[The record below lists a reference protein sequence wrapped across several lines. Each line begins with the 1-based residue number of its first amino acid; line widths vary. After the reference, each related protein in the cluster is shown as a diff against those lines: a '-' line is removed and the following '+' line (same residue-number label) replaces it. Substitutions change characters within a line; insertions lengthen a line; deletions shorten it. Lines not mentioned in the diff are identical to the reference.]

1 MSEHTYTQAV
11 ADLFRSRPGEWL
23 DELEIAR
30 AGGAYAWRSR
40 VSDVRTQLGMVI
52 ENRQR
57 KVGKRTVSEYRF
69 LRQPRELDADVKAI
83 LYSRL
88 SDLYL

>member
-11 ADLFRSRPGEWL
+11 ADLFRARPGEWL
-23 DELEIAR
+23 DGLEIAR

-40 VSDVRTQLGMVI
+40 VSDVRTQLGLVI

-57 KVGKRTVSEYRF
+57 KVGKRTVSEYRYQGAAVPVQSGLF
-69 LRQPRELDADVKAI
+69 EGAA
-83 LYSRL
+83 
-88 SDLYL
+88 